1 MFSFQTRRLRS
12 QHALPCSAFPTF
24 LQMQKKNHIFPALA
38 SGSLLSI
45 GQLCNHGCSVYFDK
59 SKLYILNN
67 GRIVMQCTRDH
78 TCLWTINNP
87 QETTH
92 SLNSVINAPIIAERI
107 KFYNASIFS
116 PALSTVAQAISTG
129 FLTPFPA
136 FITKQLRKY
145 SSVSL
150 ATQMVHLH
158 AKKEQPQA
166 HSQNQ
171 AQTNH
176 QYCCASPS
184 D

>member
-45 GQLCNHGCSVYFDK
+45 GQLCDHGCSSYFDK

-67 GRIVMQCTRDH
+67 GRIVMQGTHDH
-78 TCLWTINNP
+78 TRLWTIDNP

-92 SLNSVINAPIIAERI
+92 SLNSVIDTPTIAERI
-107 KFYNASIFS
+107 KFYTASLFS
-116 PALSTVAQAISTG
+116 PTLSILAQAISAG
-129 FLTPFPA
+129 FFTTFPA
-136 FITKQLRKY
+136 FITKNYANTPSFTSHPNGTSPRQ
-145 SSVSL
+145 
-150 ATQMVHLH
+150 
-158 AKKEQPQA
+158 KKQPQI
-166 HSQNQ
+166 HNQNQ